1 MKRTILTTVFVLLLS
16 VVPGIKAQD
25 VQVHIGDQKVLT
37 EAQKD
42 SIYLEKLS
50 SDQLLEL
57 KKMEMEVEKERIEA
71 RSKEDMPLNGLGIVA
86 IVMAPF
92 LFVIAII
99 LISNRAKQNESK
111 RRYEIY
117 MKSIEMGQPVPA
129 HFFDEPERKN
139 KSSNLKRG
147 IISLMVGL
155 AFGAYVI
162 IDHNTSLPFLLAAL
176 IPGLVGIGYILV
188 HKLEKPHTEDT
199 AVKSDE
205 QN

>member
-1 MKRTILTTVFVLLLS
+1 MKRTILTTVVVLFLS

-25 VQVHIGDQKVLT
+25 VQVKSGEQTELT
-37 EAQKD
+37 QAQKD
-42 SIYLEKLS
+42 SLYLEKLS
-50 SDQLLEL
+50 PDQLLEL
-57 KKMEMEVEKERIEA
+57 KRMEMEVEKERIEA
-71 RSKEDMPLNGLGIVA
+71 QSKEDMPLNGLGIVA
-86 IVMAPF
+86 IVTAPF

-129 HFFDEPERKN
+129 HFFDEPERNN

-147 IISLMVGL
+147 IILLMVGL
-155 AFGAYVI
+155 AFGAYAI
-162 IDHNTSLPFLLAAL
+162 IDRNTSLPFLLAAL

-188 HKLEKPHTEDT
+188 HKLEKPQAADS

>member
-1 MKRTILTTVFVLLLS
+1 MKRTILTTVLVLLLS
-16 VVPGIKAQD
+16 VDPGIKAQD
-25 VQVHIGDQKVLT
+25 VEVHIGDVKELT

-42 SIYLEKLS
+42 SIYLEKLT

-129 HFFDEPERKN
+129 HFFDEPDK
-139 KSSNLKRG
+139 KSKTSNLKRG
-147 IISLMVGL
+147 IILLMVGL

-162 IDHNTSLPFLLAAL
+162 IDRNTSLPFLLASL

-188 HKLEKPHTEDT
+188 HKLEKPQSEDT